1 MMLHLGAFGQKVK
14 SDIIKASTI
23 VCFTGGLD
31 CLLGIYLRKKNV
43 IQKKNLMINKR
54 VAKVIVLRTHLG
66 SIYIYVKSH

>member
-31 CLLGIYLRKKNV
+31 CWESIYVKKNV
-43 IQKKNLMINKR
+43 IQKKI
-54 VAKVIVLRTHLG
+54 
-66 SIYIYVKSH
+66 

>member
-31 CLLGIYLRKKNV
+31 CLLGIYLRKKKNV
-43 IQKKNLMINKR
+43 IQKKI
-54 VAKVIVLRTHLG
+54 
-66 SIYIYVKSH
+66 

>member
-31 CLLGIYLRKKNV
+31 CLLGIYLGKKKCYP
-43 IQKKNLMINKR
+43 KKNLMINKR
-54 VAKVIVLRTHLG
+54 VAKVIVLRTHL
-66 SIYIYVKSH
+66 